1 MSSEEPVEEPQIPV
15 EEHVVEPAVEEPE
28 VPVVEPAVEEPAVE
42 EPAVEEPEV
51 PVEVPVV
58 EPVEEPEVPVE
69 EPVEEPVKEPEVPV
83 EEPAVEEPAVEE
95 PEVPVEEPV
104 EEPVKEPAPTE
115 EENITMA
122 IEEDEPSVP
131 KLIFIVP
138 YRDREQHY
146 RIFTETMNKYLTV
159 DNPQG
164 LYRILYIHQ
173 TDKRGFNRG
182 AMKNIG
188 FLTVKHYYPNDYQN
202 MTLVFNDIDS
212 IPAPDAAIQFETVP
226 GTIKHFYGFT
236 YTLGGMVS
244 VVGSDFEKLNGFPN
258 FWSWGFEDNL
268 FQMRAEDAGIKID
281 RSVFYPINDP
291 HIIRL
296 SETPFRTVNKSEY
309 SRFENKT
316 TEGIYSISGLNCRL
330 NESTGFVDVLNFN
343 TTAAENVFNRVD
355 YDIRNGPAPF
365 KNVISRI
372 SSRNP
377 KMAMNFL

>member
-58 EPVEEPEVPVE
+58 EP
-69 EPVEEPVKEPEVPV
+69 
-83 EEPAVEEPAVEE
+83 VEE